1 MLSRLQ
7 ILSPLQSSSYQLSS
21 LPVTKWLP
29 CFQASHTDM
38 TVKGTFCLMC
48 FFWFSYWE
56 KLLPESLFPQPIS
69 LASFCQNCVTSS
81 HPNQWPAQMWDH
93 QHWPWIQ
100 PLFTVGAE
108 IRKHE
113 GFGGGAQVWQTC
125 SKTQIQFGS
134 AGGGHAQDGHR
145 GVALHVEELAF
156 LPPVILGHLRLIC
169 RNHLETKIFKL
180 KSFFSLHCF
189 PLCIF

>member
-21 LPVTKWLP
+21 LPVAKWLP

-113 GFGGGAQVWQTC
+113 GFGGRCTSVANMFKDTNTVRISWWGACTGWTQGC
-125 SKTQIQFGS
+125 SSPCWGVGLSPACHTGAFKT
-134 AGGGHAQDGHR
+134 
-145 GVALHVEELAF
+145 
-156 LPPVILGHLRLIC
+156 HL
-169 RNHLETKIFKL
+169 
-180 KSFFSLHCF
+180 
-189 PLCIF
+189 